1 MSEMPS
7 EKVGIF
13 GGTFN
18 PPHVAHLVAAEN
30 VCDHLKLDRVLF
42 VPAAIPP
49 HKLNEKI
56 ISAELRLQMVKL
68 SIRDNSKFEVCD
80 IELRRSGPSYSI
92 DTIVELKGKFPG
104 DDFFFI
110 MGIDLLTDFY
120 SWKNPDKILNECNV
134 VVMDRP
140 GFALASVD
148 KELLRQ
154 VEVVNVPS
162 MDISSSDIRRRVK
175 SGKSIKF
182 LVPPAV
188 EDYIYANSIYR

>member
-148 KELLRQ
+148 KELLRR